1 VTEPGPFEPTLFDHA
16 VESFLAAGRVERAL
30 ARNTLEAYHRDL
42 SDLSRFLHANGVD
55 AAETVQHTDL
65 AAWMGS
71 LSERGLSA
79 RSIARHRVAMR
90 QLFRFLHREQLIP
103 ADPSELIEGPRIGRR
118 LPETLSEAEVDAL
131 LKAPDPTTALGVR
144 DAAMLELLY
153 ATGLRASE
161 LVGLRRENW
170 HDGWLLVRGKGGKER
185 LVPYGDS
192 AHVSVHRYLAT
203 RDDHTPWLFVTA
215 RNKPMTRQNFWERLK
230 RYALVAGIRRSISPH
245 KLRHAFATHLLN
257 HGADLRAVQLML
269 GHADIS
275 TTEIYTHVAKERLR
289 AIHEKA
295 HPRG

>member
-1 VTEPGPFEPTLFDHA
+1 MSDTPLEHA
-16 VESFLAAGRVERAL
+16 IESFLAAGRVERAL

-42 SDLSRFLHANGVD
+42 TDLAAFLRGEGIST
-55 AAETVQHTDL
+55 AAEVEHRHL

-71 LSERGLSA
+71 LMDRGLSA
-79 RSIARHRVAMR
+79 RSVARHRVAMR
-90 QLFRFLHREQLIP
+90 QLFQFLHRESLVP
-103 ADPSELIEGPRIGRR
+103 GDPSELIEGPRTGRR
-118 LPETLSEAEVDAL
+118 LPQTLAEEEVAAL
-131 LKAPDPTTALGVR
+131 LQAPDPTTALGLR

-153 ATGLRASE
+153 ATGLRVSE
-161 LVGLRRENW
+161 LVGLRREHW

-185 LVPYGDS
+185 LVPYGDR
-192 AHVSVHRYLAT
+192 AHAMVGRYLAS
-203 RDDHTPWLFVTA
+203 RDDATPWLFVTA
-215 RNKPMTRQNFWERLK
+215 RKKPMTRQNFWERLK
-230 RYALVAGIRRSISPH
+230 RYALTAGVRRSISPH